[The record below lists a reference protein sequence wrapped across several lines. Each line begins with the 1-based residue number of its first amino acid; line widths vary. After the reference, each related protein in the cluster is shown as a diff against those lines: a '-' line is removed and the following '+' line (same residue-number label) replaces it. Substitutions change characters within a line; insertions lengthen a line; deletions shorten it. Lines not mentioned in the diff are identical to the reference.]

1 MAYLEKMFIDYAKIY
16 VKAGQG
22 GSGACSF
29 RREKHVPKGGP
40 DGGDGGRGG
49 HIILRVDP
57 HLHTLIDF
65 KYKRHYVARHGQH
78 GMGKKRHGRAA
89 ADIVVRVPAGTV
101 VKDAETGTVLA
112 DLTEPGQELIVARG
126 GRGGRGNAHFATP
139 THQAPREW
147 EVGEP
152 GEERWLVLELKLI
165 ADVGLVGKPNAGKS
179 TLLSRL
185 SAARPRIADYPFT
198 TLQPNLGIVRL
209 DDMKSL
215 VMADIPGLIEGA
227 HEGKG
232 LGLQFLRHI
241 ERTRILLYM
250 IDPTTDPVEETYR
263 VLHRELQQYSQTLV
277 QKPSVLALTKRDLW
291 ETDYLK
297 KYQNAFDFPVLGI
310 SALKNEGLDELK
322 WQLWKL
328 LVKVRE
334 EEPLTSVSM

>member
-1 MAYLEKMFIDYAKIY
+1 MFIDYAKIY

-29 RREKHVPKGGP
+29 RREKHVPHGGP

-49 HIILRVDP
+49 SIILQVDP
-57 HLHTLIDF
+57 HLRTLIDF
-65 KYKRHYVARHGQH
+65 RYKKHYIARHGQH
-78 GMGKKRHGRAA
+78 GMGKKKHGRAA
-89 ADIVVRVPAGTV
+89 RDIIVKVPAGTV
-101 VKDAETGTVLA
+101 VKDAESGEILA
-112 DLTEPGQELIVARG
+112 DLTRPGERFVAARG

-152 GEERWLVLELKLI
+152 GEERWLILELKLI

-198 TLQPNLGIVRL
+198 TLQPNLGIVKV
-209 DDMKSL
+209 DPFKSF

-227 HEGKG
+227 HRGKG

-241 ERTRILLYM
+241 ERTRLLLYL
-250 IDPTTDPVEETYR
+250 IDPTEEDPLHTFRTLYQELNAYSP
-263 VLHRELQQYSQTLV
+263 VLT
-277 QKPSVLALTKRDLW
+277 QKPYFIALTKQDIW
-291 ETDYLK
+291 EENFLSASRK
-297 KYQNAFDFPVLGI
+297 QFDVPVLAI
-310 SALKNEGLDELK
+310 SAINGKGLDELK
-322 WQLWKL
+322 WKLWKRL
-328 LVKVRE
+328 ENESFPKNNHR
-334 EEPLTSVSM
+334 